1 MEMSTMAKKFVKKT
15 KKDIWEFVMRFPEIE
30 LQFVRFAK
38 NIGDSIYN
46 GVSNDNEINI
56 RLPNKYQSKKLL
68 ASSVDVNDI
77 LYVCVENS
85 NYHWFSE

>member
-1 MEMSTMAKKFVKKT
+1 MAKNFSKKT
-15 KKDIWEFVMRFPEIE
+15 KKDIWEFVMRFPETE
-30 LQFVRFAK
+30 LKFIRFA
-38 NIGDSIYN
+38 DDFTSIYN

-68 ASSVDVNDI
+68 ASSVDVNEI

>member
-1 MEMSTMAKKFVKKT
+1 MAKNFSKKT

>member
-1 MEMSTMAKKFVKKT
+1 MEISIMAKNFSKKT
-15 KKDIWEFVMRFPEIE
+15 KKDIWEFVMRFPETE
-30 LQFVRFAK
+30 LKFIRFA
-38 NIGDSIYN
+38 DDFTSIYN

-68 ASSVDVNDI
+68 ASSVDVNEI